1 MGVGAASRGDVDAE
15 EEGAGA
21 TGLYTG
27 MKLLERTVYRRA
39 TETNWL
45 KIKVSNTVYIKTSD
59 VQRKFALLHKK
70 SLYNT

>member
-1 MGVGAASRGDVDAE
+1 MKGFKGTCLGVGEASRGDVDAE

-39 TETNWL
+39 TETNLL
-45 KIKVSNTVYIKTSD
+45 KIKV
-59 VQRKFALLHKK
+59 
-70 SLYNT
+70 